1 MKGSHRVIIEAKRV
15 KYDFTL
21 TRNITILTGDSA
33 SGKTVLIDY
42 IRDYRRYGSESG
54 VMVSCDRECRTL
66 DNEDWEM
73 QLKRI
78 TNSIIFIDEGNRFV
92 TSKEFA
98 KLALESDNY
107 FVLATREKMP
117 MLPYSVQEIY
127 GFRESGKYHE
137 QSRNIMKC
145 ITFMVRFQ
153 RRVL

>member
-78 TNSIIFIDEGNRFV
+78 TSRTQIPDMIFSQNCPNRKMSIVFLQMGNLISSNACRTV
-92 TSKEFA
+92 K
-98 KLALESDNY
+98 KRK
-107 FVLATREKMP
+107 VH
-117 MLPYSVQEIY
+117 V
-127 GFRESGKYHE
+127 
-137 QSRNIMKC
+137 
-145 ITFMVRFQ
+145 
-153 RRVL
+153 

>member
-66 DNEDWEM
+66 DNED
-73 QLKRI
+73 
-78 TNSIIFIDEGNRFV
+78 
-92 TSKEFA
+92 
-98 KLALESDNY
+98 
-107 FVLATREKMP
+107 
-117 MLPYSVQEIY
+117 
-127 GFRESGKYHE
+127 
-137 QSRNIMKC
+137 
-145 ITFMVRFQ
+145 
-153 RRVL
+153 